1 MYQNSSSKDLIP
13 PSGET
18 GKSVDLSPEDMR
30 VIRKSWDGVKDKR
43 SLGQKIF
50 YLIFTQ
56 KPELMKL
63 FRIEAMDAVALMKNE
78 RLNRHAAVFVG

>member
-1 MYQNSSSKDLIP
+1 M
-13 PSGET
+13 
-18 GKSVDLSPEDMR
+18 DLSPEDMR

-63 FRIEAMDAVALMKNE
+63 FRIEAMDAVELMKNE
-78 RLNRHAAVFVG
+78 RLNRHAAVFVV